1 MTLKSM
7 TILWASGV
15 LPLRTAWIIPKLDLK
30 SVIPNPE
37 FVENRLFFCIAL
49 SGKIDCLRSIEVG
62 LNDNPEESFDIA
74 LTTTFD
80 TFDDLRHYANHP
92 AHLAA
97 AAIIK
102 EAKEARAC
110 VDYIF

>member
-1 MTLKSM
+1 MIKHIVLFKLKNDIEPSQKE
-7 TILWASGV
+7 V
-15 LPLRTAWIIPKLDLK
+15 LKQDFKR
-30 SVIPNPE
+30 
-37 FVENRLFFCIAL
+37 AL
-49 SGKIDCLRSIEVG
+49 EAFSGKIDCLRSIEVG

-92 AHLAA
+92 DHLAA

>member
-1 MTLKSM
+1 MKNDIEPSQKEALKQDFKRA
-7 TILWASGV
+7 L
-15 LPLRTAWIIPKLDLK
+15 
-30 SVIPNPE
+30 E
-37 FVENRLFFCIAL
+37 AL

>member
-1 MTLKSM
+1 MIKHIVLFKLKNDIEPSQKE
-7 TILWASGV
+7 G
-15 LPLRTAWIIPKLDLK
+15 LK
-30 SVIPNPE
+30 QDFKRALE
-37 FVENRLFFCIAL
+37 AL

-92 AHLAA
+92 D
-97 AAIIK
+97 
-102 EAKEARAC
+102 EAQEIEK
-110 VDYIF
+110 

>member
-1 MTLKSM
+1 MIKHIVLFKLKNDIEPSQKE
-7 TILWASGV
+7 V
-15 LPLRTAWIIPKLDLK
+15 LKQDFKRAL
-30 SVIPNPE
+30 E
-37 FVENRLFFCIAL
+37 AL

>member
-1 MTLKSM
+1 MIKHIVLFKLKNDIEPSQKE
-7 TILWASGV
+7 G
-15 LPLRTAWIIPKLDLK
+15 LK
-30 SVIPNPE
+30 QDFKRALE
-37 FVENRLFFCIAL
+37 AL

-92 AHLAA
+92 DHLAA

-102 EAKEARAC
+102 EVKEARAC

>member
-1 MTLKSM
+1 MIKHIVLFKLKND
-7 TILWASGV
+7 IEPGQKEA
-15 LPLRTAWIIPKLDLK
+15 LK
-30 SVIPNPE
+30 QDFKRALE
-37 FVENRLFFCIAL
+37 AL
-49 SGKIDCLRSIEVG
+49 SGKIDCLRSIKVG

-92 AHLAA
+92 DHLAA

>member
-1 MTLKSM
+1 MIKHIVLFKLKNDIEPSQ
-7 TILWASGV
+7 
-15 LPLRTAWIIPKLDLK
+15 KEDLK
-30 SVIPNPE
+30 QDFKRALE
-37 FVENRLFFCIAL
+37 AL

-92 AHLAA
+92 DHLAA

>member
-1 MTLKSM
+1 MKNDIEPSQKEALKQ
-7 TILWASGV
+7 AFK
-15 LPLRTAWIIPKLDLK
+15 TAL
-30 SVIPNPE
+30 E
-37 FVENRLFFCIAL
+37 AL
-49 SGKIDCLRSIEVG
+49 SGKIAGLRSIEVG
-62 LNDNPEESFDIA
+62 LNANAEEAFDIA

-80 TFDDLRHYANHP
+80 NFDDLHFYANHP
-92 AHLAA
+92 DHLAA

>member
-1 MTLKSM
+1 MIKHIVLFKLKNDIEPSQKE
-7 TILWASGV
+7 A
-15 LPLRTAWIIPKLDLK
+15 LK
-30 SVIPNPE
+30 QDFKRALE
-37 FVENRLFFCIAL
+37 AL